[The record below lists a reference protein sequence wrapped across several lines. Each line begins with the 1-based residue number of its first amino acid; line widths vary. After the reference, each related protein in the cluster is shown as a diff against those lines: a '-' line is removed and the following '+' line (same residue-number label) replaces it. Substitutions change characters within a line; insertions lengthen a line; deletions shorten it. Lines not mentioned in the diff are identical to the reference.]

1 MKQILL
7 LLTAFILAGNALAEG
22 ATYKEG
28 DVYQNNKRTSS
39 VFLYKYQ
46 PDLMNQSQRSHEPLG
61 LLGPSG
67 FSQVES
73 RDMYELEKGDRII
86 LLESLRGGELFK
98 VALEM
103 KKKKKAKNHYYFVET
118 KSFKYLI
125 FTEHLTE

>member
-1 MKQILL
+1 M
-7 LLTAFILAGNALAEG
+7 AGNALSEDV
-22 ATYKEG
+22 TYKEG

-39 VFLYKYQ
+39 IFLYKYQ
-46 PDLMNQSQRSHEPLG
+46 YDLMNQSQTYHEPLG

-86 LLESLRGGELFK
+86 LLENLRDGELFK

-103 KKKKKAKNHYYFVET
+103 KRKKKAKSYYYFVET

>member
-7 LLTAFILAGNALAEG
+7 LLTAFILAGNVLSEG
-22 ATYKEG
+22 VTYKEG
-28 DVYQNNKRTSS
+28 DVYLNNKRTSS

-46 PDLMNQSQRSHEPLG
+46 YDLINQSETYHEPLG

-86 LLESLRGGELFK
+86 LLESLRGGEIFK

-103 KKKKKAKNHYYFVET
+103 KKKKKEKNYYYFVET

>member
-7 LLTAFILAGNALAEG
+7 LLTAFILAGNALSEG
-22 ATYKEG
+22 VTYKEG

-46 PDLMNQSQRSHEPLG
+46 HDLMNQSQTYHEPLG

-86 LLESLRGGELFK
+86 LLENLRDGELFK

-103 KKKKKAKNHYYFVET
+103 KRKKKAKSYYYFVET